1 MRTLGALRVAL
12 QRYSRPY
19 RLSLAVALC
28 FFTSMHLLTAPLPL
42 YTAHLGGNAVAVGL
56 VSGLFAGSALL
67 SRFPV
72 GWLADRT
79 RRWWLLWAG
88 CSIYVLASLG
98 YLAARSVPAVLL
110 LRLFHGVGIS
120 LFTTGYTAL
129 AADLSPADR
138 RGEALGLAGTA
149 GPITLLFAPA
159 LGDGV
164 RLTWGFG
171 AAFLLAAVAALG
183 GLGLLAFLPRRAG
196 HAPSPFPLQGTA
208 RRMPLRDVPW
218 SAILGLAACGSAF
231 SALYAFL
238 PTFAVERNQ
247 VTAAPFFVTFSLAL
261 IGARV
266 VLGAGSDR
274 WGRQTVV
281 LPSLATMAL
290 ALWVVASTQ
299 NWMWMIAAGLL
310 AGAGQ
315 GAARAALEAAAVDG
329 ANAARRGWAVNAAW
343 LGFDLGIAVGSVAW
357 GPVAEALGYGP
368 MFGVA
373 GAVGFAFAGV
383 LALWP
388 WRGHSESAADWG
400 GQGRG

>member
-1 MRTLGALRVAL
+1 MTVLGSLRAAL

-19 RLSLAVALC
+19 RLSLAVALF

-42 YTAHLGGNAVAVGL
+42 YVAHLGGNAVAVGL

-67 SRFPV
+67 SRVPV

-79 RRWWLLWAG
+79 RRWWLLLAG
-88 CSIYVLASLG
+88 CGIYVLASLG
-98 YLAARSVPAVLL
+98 YLVARSVPAVLA
-110 LRLFHGVGIS
+110 LRVFHGVGIS

-149 GPITLLFAPA
+149 GPLTLLFAPA

-164 RLTWGFG
+164 RLAFGFG
-171 AAFLLAAVAALG
+171 PAFLLAAVAALG
-183 GLGLLAFLPRRAG
+183 GLGLLALLPRHSG
-196 HAPSPFPLQGTA
+196 HAPSSPASRGVSRGLRLQ
-208 RRMPLRDVPW
+208 DVPW
-218 SAILGLAACGSAF
+218 DAVLGLAACGSAF
-231 SALYAFL
+231 SALYAFM
-238 PTFAVERNQ
+238 PAFAVERNQ
-247 VTAAPFFVTFSLAL
+247 VTAAPFFAAFSLAL

-266 VLGAGSDR
+266 FLGAGSDR
-274 WGRQTVV
+274 WGRRAVV
-281 LPSLATMAL
+281 LPSLAAMAL
-290 ALWVVASTQ
+290 ALWVVATTQ
-299 NWMWMIAAGLL
+299 NWMWMVAAGLL

-373 GAVGFAFAGV
+373 GAVGFLLAGV
-383 LALWP
+383 LALGP
-388 WRGHSESAADWG
+388 R
-400 GQGRG
+400 R

>member
-1 MRTLGALRVAL
+1 MLGSLRAAL

-19 RLSLAVALC
+19 RLSLAVALF

-42 YTAHLGGNAVAVGL
+42 YVAHLGGNAVAVGL

-67 SRFPV
+67 SRVPV

-79 RRWWLLWAG
+79 RRWWLLLAG
-88 CSIYVLASLG
+88 CGIYVLASLG
-98 YLAARSVPAVLL
+98 YLVARSVPAVLA
-110 LRLFHGVGIS
+110 LRVFHGVGIS

-149 GPITLLFAPA
+149 GPLTLLFAPA

-164 RLTWGFG
+164 RLAFGFG
-171 AAFLLAAVAALG
+171 PAFLLAAVAALG
-183 GLGLLAFLPRRAG
+183 GLGLLAFLPRHSG
-196 HAPSPFPLQGTA
+196 HAPSSPASRVVSRGLRLQ
-208 RRMPLRDVPW
+208 DVPW
-218 SAILGLAACGSAF
+218 GAVLGLAACGSAF
-231 SALYAFL
+231 SALYAFM
-238 PTFAVERNQ
+238 PAFAVERNQ
-247 VTAAPFFVTFSLAL
+247 VTAAPFFAAFSLAL

-266 VLGAGSDR
+266 FLGAGSDR
-274 WGRQTVV
+274 WGRRAVV
-281 LPSLATMAL
+281 LPSLAAMAL
-290 ALWVVASTQ
+290 ALWVVATTQ
-299 NWMWMIAAGLL
+299 NWMWMVAAGLL

-329 ANAARRGWAVNAAW
+329 ADAARRGWAVNAAW

-373 GAVGFAFAGV
+373 GAVGFLLAGV
-383 LALWP
+383 LALGP
-388 WRGHSESAADWG
+388 R
-400 GQGRG
+400 R